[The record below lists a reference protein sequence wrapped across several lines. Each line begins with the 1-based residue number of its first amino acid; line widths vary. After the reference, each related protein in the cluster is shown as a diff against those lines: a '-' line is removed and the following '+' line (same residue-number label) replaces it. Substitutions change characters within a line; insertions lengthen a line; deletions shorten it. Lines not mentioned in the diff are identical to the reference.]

1 MCTGTQALI
10 NELASPS
17 HHTATQFAAWM
28 KATSKVLRLRG
39 QQIAL
44 LRGLLQE
51 SEGQEPDVALV
62 GKMETLAHK
71 FDAQARILDRIAIE
85 CREFRGA
92 LRDADGLEGE
102 LKTLAA
108 AAGYTVR

>member
-1 MCTGTQALI
+1 M
-10 NELASPS
+10 
-17 HHTATQFAAWM
+17 
-28 KATSKVLRLRG
+28 LRLRG

-51 SEGQEPDVALV
+51 SEGQEPDAALV

>member
-1 MCTGTQALI
+1 MVTETQALI

-28 KATSKVLRLRG
+28 KATSKVLARRVSK
-39 QQIAL
+39 IAL
-44 LRGLLQE
+44 LSGLFPE
-51 SEGQEPDVALV
+51 SVGQVSDAALV